1 LYIIPEGQE
10 RNPKTSGKE
19 EVYQWKPHDQMQ
31 AHSSNA
37 TQNQIHEEV
46 VKKLL
51 PTKSYYATHNA
62 LSTIMQLTKIK

>member
-1 LYIIPEGQE
+1 
-10 RNPKTSGKE
+10 
-19 EVYQWKPHDQMQ
+19 MQ

-37 TQNQIHEEV
+37 TQNQIHQV

-62 LSTIMQLTKIK
+62 LHSTIMQLTKLK

>member
-1 LYIIPEGQE
+1 MA
-10 RNPKTSGKE
+10 
-19 EVYQWKPHDQMQ
+19 KPLGRKKFTNGNHTDQMQ

-37 TQNQIHEEV
+37 TQNQIHQEV

-62 LSTIMQLTKIK
+62 LHSTIMQLTKIK

>member
-1 LYIIPEGQE
+1 
-10 RNPKTSGKE
+10 
-19 EVYQWKPHDQMQ
+19 MQ

-37 TQNQIHEEV
+37 TQNQIHQV